1 MEVRGVVFRFI
12 LGKICFNTVM
22 PYLNIDLSLR
32 EQLEYLS
39 TAAHICLVLFTHDSA
54 HTKFMPSQ
62 LYGDIMI
69 MIKDVYFCVVKV
81 KVMHPAQ
88 DHSFWI
94 ILLGTDHLEVDFGI
108 I

>member
-1 MEVRGVVFRFI
+1 
-12 LGKICFNTVM
+12 M

-39 TAAHICLVLFTHDSA
+39 TAAHICLALFTHDSA

-69 MIKDVYFCVVKV
+69 MIKNVYFCVAKV